1 MKIPK
6 LDYPVYTLDN
16 RLLLPAGKPLTPETL
31 DTLITTHNGTP
42 YQEIPFL
49 EYGTVYKDILRLI
62 RKPPYHII
70 FGKREKRTALRTME
84 KIRSIK
90 PVLESLD
97 YFKKSD
103 FYTYR
108 HILLVFAMATILSQ
122 DLLENSQDW
131 IIEAMA
137 GQMHDFGKINV
148 PLQIL
153 KKSNPLTRTDRNI
166 LEHHALAGFVLL
178 SYFLQDS
185 RSFSARIAKE
195 HHERRDGSGYP
206 TGISLRDRM
215 VEIISACDIYDALI
229 SERPYRP
236 IPYDNRTALEEIT
249 RMAQQGKLSWD
260 VVKILVSYNRKNKP
274 NLAECKVS
282 EEIRG
287 TPPAHNLH
295 GIIVD
300 EDPSI
305 SGNQD
310 T

>member
-1 MKIPK
+1 MKVPR
-6 LDYPVYTLDN
+6 LDYPVYTLDK
-16 RLLLPAGKPLTPETL
+16 RMLLPAGKPLTPDTL
-31 DTLITTHNGTP
+31 DALIKAHNGTP

-49 EYGTVYKDILRLI
+49 EHGTVYKDILHLI

-84 KIRSIK
+84 NICSIK

-108 HILLVFAMATILSQ
+108 HILIVFALATILSQ

-166 LEHHALAGFVLL
+166 LEHHTLAGFVLL
-178 SYFLQDS
+178 SYYLHDF
-185 RSFSARIAKE
+185 RSFSARIAKD

-206 TGISLRDRM
+206 MGISLRDRM
-215 VEIISACDIYDALI
+215 VEIISACDVYDALL
-229 SERPYRP
+229 SERPYRLTP
-236 IPYDNRTALEEIT
+236 FDNRTALEEIT
-249 RMAQQGKLSWD
+249 RMAQGCQLSWD
-260 VVKILVSYNRKNKP
+260 VVKILVSYNRKDKP
-274 NLAECKVS
+274 NLLECKVS
-282 EEIRG
+282 KEKRG
-287 TPPAHNLH
+287 TPPANNLY
-295 GIIVD
+295 GIIEN
-300 EDPSI
+300 EDPSTG
-305 SGNQD
+305 GNQD